1 MDQKVKQRIFLSAFF
16 FLTGVCFSTWASRIP
31 TIKTNFQFNDA
42 ELGTLLLL
50 MPISSLTGLPISG
63 WLVSRFDSRVPILI
77 ALTSISF
84 FLLLIGFANTTFLLA
99 TAICFF
105 SFSLRIMNIAVNTQS
120 IALQKKF
127 GRNIN
132 ASFHGLW
139 STGGIVG
146 VGLSTLFVGFDIPM
160 QIHLASV
167 AIIVV
172 IIAIFC
178 YPHLLRNDRSTSGNK
193 LNLAKPDPYIVYL
206 GLLIFLASLFE
217 GGMFDWSGVYF
228 KDVVNEKLFT
238 LGYFSFMIFMASSR
252 FGSDWLIENMG
263 MVKTFIFSSLLMSF
277 GVSLAIVFPTFWLS
291 VLGFCLAGLGT
302 AAVVPMVFSLAGRSK
317 KYSPGVAIS
326 IIATYSI
333 AGMLIG
339 PALIGYIAQAFHLR
353 MAFIT
358 FAITALSIIP
368 VSQLFF
374 RFQSKQEKSE

>member
-1 MDQKVKQRIFLSAFF
+1 
-16 FLTGVCFSTWASRIP
+16 
-31 TIKTNFQFNDA
+31 
-42 ELGTLLLL
+42 
-50 MPISSLTGLPISG
+50 
-63 WLVSRFDSRVPILI
+63 
-77 ALTSISF
+77 
-84 FLLLIGFANTTFLLA
+84 
-99 TAICFF
+99 
-105 SFSLRIMNIAVNTQS
+105 MNISVNTQS
-120 IALQKKF
+120 LALQKLF

-146 VGLSTLFVGFDIPM
+146 VGLSTLFVAFEIPIH
-160 QIHLASV
+160 IHLASIAV
-167 AIIVV
+167 VVV

-178 YPHLLRNDRSTSGNK
+178 YPHLLQNDRSTSGNK
-193 LNLAKPDPYIVYL
+193 LNLKKPDPYIVYL

-228 KDVVNEKLFT
+228 KDVLNEKLFT

-252 FGSDWLIENMG
+252 FVSDWLIENVG
-263 MVKTFIFSSLLMSF
+263 MMKTFIFSSLLMFF
-277 GVSLAIVFPTFWLS
+277 GVALAIAFPTFWFCI
-291 VLGFCLAGLGT
+291 VGFCLSGFGC

-339 PALIGYIAQAFHLR
+339 PALIGYIAQLFQLR

-358 FAITALSIIP
+358 FAIAALLIIP
-368 VSQLFF
+368 VSQLLF
-374 RFQSKQEKSE
+374 RFQHEENKSGISN